1 MTNGHLINLKNTK
14 KGAVNMKNK
23 DQNKKRMV
31 LITGTTSGIGYEL
44 SRSFASE
51 GFDLVL
57 VSRNEQKLN
66 VQKDDLKKNYG
77 GEVYT
82 IAKDLSEPK
91 APEEIF
97 SDVQSWGIHIDI
109 LVNNAGFNESGLFY
123 ETSLDKELQMLQ
135 VHIASLTHLTK
146 LFLPGMIKNDY
157 GKILNLGSTGS
168 FTPCPM
174 DAVYCAT
181 KAYVLSFS
189 SALRAELSGTGVTV
203 STLCPGATRTEF
215 AKKANMEN
223 TLLFKRF
230 VMEPQEVAAIAYRQF
245 MRNKNIIIPGL
256 YNRLLVFSMPFTP
269 SKILDTTSIFLLK
282 RKNQY

>member
-1 MTNGHLINLKNTK
+1 
-14 KGAVNMKNK
+14 MKNK